1 MTGQMGVCTYVP
13 VSPLPPGARC
23 GPRRERESERR
34 GGGGSGVR
42 DARLMYRHS

>member
-23 GPRRERESERR
+23 GPRRERESER
-34 GGGGSGVR
+34 GGGR